1 MKTFIRSVKEI
12 NNSNI
17 IMYTTEDGLTKIE
30 VTFDGDTVWLSLDQM
45 AKLFQRDKSTISRHI
60 KNIFNEGELQQNAVV
75 ANFATT
81 ASDGKTYNV
90 TYYNLDVIISVGYR
104 VKSQR
109 GIIFRQWANKVLKQ
123 YLVQGYA
130 VNEKRL
136 KALNKTVQIQS
147 EIIAGIAGIEADDV
161 LRVVNEY
168 SKALELLNKYDHQC
182 ITAPEG
188 SKCTYWL
195 KYDECMQF
203 IKNMEFS
210 ASSEIFG
217 LEKDPGKLES
227 ILSAIYQTAFGQDV
241 YQTLEEKAANL
252 LYFVVKDHPFN
263 DGCKRIAAALFLYFL
278 DKNGALF
285 NKDGRKVISNSAL
298 VAITLMVAES
308 KPEEKALM
316 INLILNFLHW

>member
-1 MKTFIRSVKEI
+1 MNNEVVIFKDNEI
-12 NNSNI
+12 ELNVSLS
-17 IMYTTEDGLTKIE
+17 TEE
-30 VTFDGDTVWLSLDQM
+30 NTVWLSLDAM
-45 AKLFQRDKSTISRHI
+45 SKLFEKNKSTISRHI

-241 YQTLEEKAANL
+241 YPTLEEKAANL

>member
-1 MKTFIRSVKEI
+1 MNNNIVVFKDNEI
-12 NNSNI
+12 ELNVNLS
-17 IMYTTEDGLTKIE
+17 TEE
-30 VTFDGDTVWLSLDQM
+30 NTVWLSANQM
-45 AKLFQRDKSTISRHI
+45 AVLFDKDEKTIRKHI
-60 KNIFNEGELQQNAVV
+60 NNVFKDNELDENNNTQKMRVV
-75 ANFATT
+75 GVKQLVSFYT
-81 ASDGKTYNV
+81 
-90 TYYNLDVIISVGYR
+90 LDVIISVGYR

-123 YLVQGYA
+123 YLLQGYA

-147 EIIAGIAGIEADDV
+147 EIIAGIAGIEAEEV
-161 LRVVNEY
+161 LKVVNEY
-168 SKALELLNKYDHQC
+168 SKALELLDNYDHQC

-195 KYDECMQF
+195 KYDECMQL

-217 LEKDPGKLES
+217 LEKEPGKLDS
-227 ILSAIYQTAFGQDV
+227 ILSAIYQTAFGQEV
-241 YQTLEEKAANL
+241 YPTLEEKAANL

-278 DKNGALF
+278 DRNNALF
-285 NKDGRKVISNSAL
+285 NKDGKKIISNSAL
-298 VAITLMVAES
+298 VAITLMLAES
-308 KPEEKALM
+308 KPEEKDLM
-316 INLILNFLHW
+316 IKLILNFLHW

>member
-1 MKTFIRSVKEI
+1 MISVNNEI
-12 NNSNI
+12 VVFKDNEIELNVNLS
-17 IMYTTEDGLTKIE
+17 TEE
-30 VTFDGDTVWLSLDQM
+30 NTVWLNVNQM
-45 AKLFQRDKSTISRHI
+45 ALLFDKDEKTIRKHINNVFRDK
-60 KNIFNEGELQQNAVV
+60 ELDENNNTQKMRVV
-75 ANFATT
+75 GVKQLVSFYT
-81 ASDGKTYNV
+81 
-90 TYYNLDVIISVGYR
+90 LDVIISVGYR

-147 EIIAGIAGIEADDV
+147 EIIAGIAGIEADEV
-161 LRVVNEY
+161 LKVVNEY
-168 SKALELLNKYDHQC
+168 SKALELLDKYDHQC

-188 SKCTYWL
+188 SKCIYWL
-195 KYDECMQF
+195 KYDECMQL

-217 LEKDPGKLES
+217 LEKEPGKLES
-227 ILSAIYQTAFGQDV
+227 ILSAIYQTAFGQEV
-241 YQTLEEKAANL
+241 YPTLEEKAANL

-285 NKDGRKVISNSAL
+285 NKDGRKIISNSAL

>member
-1 MKTFIRSVKEI
+1 MNNELNEQNNFIIYTSENGKTKVNVKI
-12 NNSNI
+12 NN
-17 IMYTTEDGLTKIE
+17 E
-30 VTFDGDTVWLSLDQM
+30 TVWLSLEQLSE
-45 AKLFQRDKSTISRHI
+45 LFQRDKSTISRHI
-60 KNIFNEGELQQNAVV
+60 KNIFEEGELQRNAVV

>member
-1 MKTFIRSVKEI
+1 MISVNNEI
-12 NNSNI
+12 VVFKDNEIELNVNLS
-17 IMYTTEDGLTKIE
+17 TEE
-30 VTFDGDTVWLSLDQM
+30 NTVWLNANQM
-45 AKLFQRDKSTISRHI
+45 ALLFDKDEKTIRKHINNVFRDK
-60 KNIFNEGELQQNAVV
+60 ELDENNNTQKMRVV
-75 ANFATT
+75 GVKQLVSFYT
-81 ASDGKTYNV
+81 
-90 TYYNLDVIISVGYR
+90 LDVIISVGYR

-123 YLVQGYA
+123 YLVHGYA

-147 EIIAGIAGIEADDV
+147 EIIADIAGIEADEV

-168 SKALELLNKYDHQC
+168 SKALELLDKYDHQC

-188 SKCTYWL
+188 NKCIYWL
-195 KYDECMQF
+195 KYDECMQL

-210 ASSEIFG
+210 ASSGIFG
-217 LEKDPGKLES
+217 LEKEPGKLES

-241 YQTLEEKAANL
+241 YPTLEEKAANL

-278 DKNGALF
+278 DRNKALF
-285 NKDGRKVISNSAL
+285 NKDGKKIISNSAL

>member
-1 MKTFIRSVKEI
+1 MNNEVVIFKDNEI
-12 NNSNI
+12 ELNVSLS
-17 IMYTTEDGLTKIE
+17 TEE
-30 VTFDGDTVWLSLDQM
+30 NTVWLSLDAM
-45 AKLFQRDKSTISRHI
+45 SKLFEKNKSTISRHI

-203 IKNMEFS
+203 IQNMEFS

>member
-1 MKTFIRSVKEI
+1 MISVNNEI
-12 NNSNI
+12 VVFKDNEIELNVNLS
-17 IMYTTEDGLTKIE
+17 TEE
-30 VTFDGDTVWLSLDQM
+30 NTVWLNANQM
-45 AKLFQRDKSTISRHI
+45 ALLFDKDEKTIRKHINNVFRDK
-60 KNIFNEGELQQNAVV
+60 ELDENNNTQKMRVV
-75 ANFATT
+75 GVKQLVSFYT
-81 ASDGKTYNV
+81 
-90 TYYNLDVIISVGYR
+90 LDVIISVGYR

-123 YLVQGYA
+123 YLVHGYA

-147 EIIAGIAGIEADDV
+147 EIIAGIAGIEADEV

-168 SKALELLNKYDHQC
+168 SKALELLDKYDHQC

-188 SKCTYWL
+188 NKCIYWL
-195 KYDECMQF
+195 KYDECMQL

-210 ASSEIFG
+210 ASSGIFG
-217 LEKDPGKLES
+217 LEKEPDKLES
-227 ILSAIYQTAFGQDV
+227 ILSAIYQTAFGQEV
-241 YQTLEEKAANL
+241 YPTLEEKAANL

-278 DKNGALF
+278 ERNKALF
-285 NKDGRKVISNSAL
+285 NKDGKKIISDSAL

-316 INLILNFLHW
+316 INIILNFLHW

>member
-1 MKTFIRSVKEI
+1 MISVNNEI
-12 NNSNI
+12 VVFKDN
-17 IMYTTEDGLTKIE
+17 EIE
-30 VTFDGDTVWLSLDQM
+30 LNVNLSAEENTVWLNVNQM
-45 AKLFQRDKSTISRHI
+45 ALLFDKDEKTIRKHINNVFRDK
-60 KNIFNEGELQQNAVV
+60 ELDENNNTQKMRVV
-75 ANFATT
+75 GVKQLVSFYT
-81 ASDGKTYNV
+81 
-90 TYYNLDVIISVGYR
+90 LDVIISVGYR

-147 EIIAGIAGIEADDV
+147 EIIAGIAGIEADEV
-161 LRVVNEY
+161 LKVVNEY
-168 SKALELLNKYDHQC
+168 SKALELLDKYDHQC
-182 ITAPEG
+182 IIAPEG
-188 SKCTYWL
+188 SKCIYWL
-195 KYDECMQF
+195 KYDECMQL

-217 LEKDPGKLES
+217 LEKEPGKLES
-227 ILSAIYQTAFGQDV
+227 ILSAIYQTAFGQEV
-241 YQTLEEKAANL
+241 YPTLEEKAANL

-285 NKDGRKVISNSAL
+285 NKDGRKIISNSAL

>member
-1 MKTFIRSVKEI
+1 MISVNNEI
-12 NNSNI
+12 VVFKDNEIELNVNLS
-17 IMYTTEDGLTKIE
+17 TEE
-30 VTFDGDTVWLSLDQM
+30 NTVWLNVNQM
-45 AKLFQRDKSTISRHI
+45 ALLFDKDEKTIRKHINNVFRDK
-60 KNIFNEGELQQNAVV
+60 ELDENNNTQKMRVV
-75 ANFATT
+75 GVKQLVSFYT
-81 ASDGKTYNV
+81 
-90 TYYNLDVIISVGYR
+90 LDVIISVGYR

-136 KALNKTVQIQS
+136 KALNKTVKIQS
-147 EIIAGIAGIEADDV
+147 EIIAGIAGIEADEV

-168 SKALELLNKYDHQC
+168 SKALELLDKYDHQC

-241 YQTLEEKAANL
+241 YPTLEEKAANL

-285 NKDGRKVISNSAL
+285 NKDGRKIISNSAL

-308 KPEEKALM
+308 KPEEKTLM

>member
-1 MKTFIRSVKEI
+1 MISVNNEI
-12 NNSNI
+12 VVFKDNEIELNVNLS
-17 IMYTTEDGLTKIE
+17 TEE
-30 VTFDGDTVWLSLDQM
+30 NTVWLNVNQM
-45 AKLFQRDKSTISRHI
+45 ALVFDKDEKTIRKHINNVFRDK
-60 KNIFNEGELQQNAVV
+60 ELDENNNTQKMRVV
-75 ANFATT
+75 GVKQLVSFYT
-81 ASDGKTYNV
+81 
-90 TYYNLDVIISVGYR
+90 LDVIISVGYR

-136 KALNKTVQIQS
+136 KALNKTVKIQS
-147 EIIAGIAGIEADDV
+147 EIIAGIAGIEADEV

-168 SKALELLNKYDHQC
+168 SKALELLDKYDHQC

-241 YQTLEEKAANL
+241 YPTLEEKAANL

-285 NKDGRKVISNSAL
+285 NKDGRKIISNSAL

-308 KPEEKALM
+308 KPEEKTLM

>member
-1 MKTFIRSVKEI
+1 MISVNNEI
-12 NNSNI
+12 VVFKDNEIELNVNLS
-17 IMYTTEDGLTKIE
+17 TEE
-30 VTFDGDTVWLSLDQM
+30 NTVWLNVNQM
-45 AKLFQRDKSTISRHI
+45 ALLFDKDEKTIRKHINNVFRDK
-60 KNIFNEGELQQNAVV
+60 ELDENNNTQKMRVV
-75 ANFATT
+75 GVKQLVSFYTL
-81 ASDGKTYNV
+81 G
-90 TYYNLDVIISVGYR
+90 VIISVGYR

-147 EIIAGIAGIEADDV
+147 EIIAGIAGIEADEV
-161 LRVVNEY
+161 LKVVNEY
-168 SKALELLNKYDHQC
+168 SKALELLDKYDHQC

-188 SKCTYWL
+188 NKCIYWL
-195 KYDECMQF
+195 KYDECMQL

-210 ASSEIFG
+210 ASSGIFG
-217 LEKDPGKLES
+217 LEKEPGKLES
-227 ILSAIYQTAFGQDV
+227 ILSAIYQTAFGQEV
-241 YQTLEEKAANL
+241 YPTLEEKAANI

-285 NKDGRKVISNSAL
+285 NKDGRKIISNSAL

-308 KPEEKALM
+308 KPEEKALI

>member
-1 MKTFIRSVKEI
+1 MISVNNEI
-12 NNSNI
+12 VVFKDNEIELNVNLS
-17 IMYTTEDGLTKIE
+17 TEE
-30 VTFDGDTVWLSLDQM
+30 NTVWLNVNQM
-45 AKLFQRDKSTISRHI
+45 ALLFDKDEKTIRKHI
-60 KNIFNEGELQQNAVV
+60 NNVFKDYELNENNNTQKMRVV
-75 ANFATT
+75 GVKQLVSFYT
-81 ASDGKTYNV
+81 
-90 TYYNLDVIISVGYR
+90 LDVIISVGYR

-123 YLVQGYA
+123 YLVHGYA

-147 EIIAGIAGIEADDV
+147 EIIAGIAGIEADEV

-168 SKALELLNKYDHQC
+168 SKALELLDKYDHQC

-188 SKCTYWL
+188 NKCIYWL
-195 KYDECMQF
+195 KYDECMQL

-210 ASSEIFG
+210 ASSGIFG
-217 LEKDPGKLES
+217 LEKEPGKLES
-227 ILSAIYQTAFGQDV
+227 ILSAIYQTAFGQEV
-241 YQTLEEKAANL
+241 YPTLEEKAANL

-285 NKDGRKVISNSAL
+285 NKDGRKIISNSAL

>member
-1 MKTFIRSVKEI
+1 MISVNNEI
-12 NNSNI
+12 VVFKDNEIELNVNLS
-17 IMYTTEDGLTKIE
+17 TEE
-30 VTFDGDTVWLSLDQM
+30 NTVWLNVNQM
-45 AKLFQRDKSTISRHI
+45 ALLFDKDEKTIRKHINNVFRDK
-60 KNIFNEGELQQNAVV
+60 ELDENNNTQKMRVV
-75 ANFATT
+75 GVKQLVSFYT
-81 ASDGKTYNV
+81 
-90 TYYNLDVIISVGYR
+90 LDVIISVGYR
-104 VKSQR
+104 VKSRR

-123 YLVQGYA
+123 YLVQGYV

-147 EIIAGIAGIEADDV
+147 EIIAGIAGIEADEV
-161 LRVVNEY
+161 LKVVNEY
-168 SKALELLNKYDHQC
+168 SKALELLDKYDHQC

-188 SKCTYWL
+188 SKCIYWL
-195 KYDECMQF
+195 KYDECMQL

-210 ASSEIFG
+210 ASSGIFG
-217 LEKDPGKLES
+217 LEKEPGKLES
-227 ILSAIYQTAFGQDV
+227 ILSAIYQTAFGQEV
-241 YQTLEEKAANL
+241 YPTLEEKAANL

-316 INLILNFLHW
+316 INIILNFLHW

>member
-1 MKTFIRSVKEI
+1 MISVNNEI
-12 NNSNI
+12 VVFKDNEIELNVNLS
-17 IMYTTEDGLTKIE
+17 TEE
-30 VTFDGDTVWLSLDQM
+30 NTVWLNANQM
-45 AKLFQRDKSTISRHI
+45 ALLFDKDEKTIRKHINNVFRDK
-60 KNIFNEGELQQNAVV
+60 ELDENNNTQKMRVV
-75 ANFATT
+75 GVKQLVSFYT
-81 ASDGKTYNV
+81 
-90 TYYNLDVIISVGYR
+90 LDVIISVGYR

-123 YLVQGYA
+123 YLLQGYV

-136 KALNKTVQIQS
+136 QALNKTVQIQS
-147 EIIAGIAGIEADDV
+147 EIIAGIAGIEADEV

-168 SKALELLNKYDHQC
+168 SKALELLDKYDHQC

-188 SKCTYWL
+188 NKCIYWL
-195 KYDECMQF
+195 KYDECMQL

-210 ASSEIFG
+210 ASSGIFG
-217 LEKDPGKLES
+217 LEKEPGKLES
-227 ILSAIYQTAFGQDV
+227 ILSAIYQTAFGQEV
-241 YQTLEEKAANL
+241 YPTLEEKAANL

-278 DKNGALF
+278 DRNKALF
-285 NKDGRKVISNSAL
+285 NKDGKKIISNSAL

-308 KPEEKALM
+308 KPEEKDLI

>member
-1 MKTFIRSVKEI
+1 MISVNNEI
-12 NNSNI
+12 VVFKDNEIELNVNLS
-17 IMYTTEDGLTKIE
+17 TEE
-30 VTFDGDTVWLSLDQM
+30 NTVWLNVNQM
-45 AKLFQRDKSTISRHI
+45 ALLFDKDEKTIRKHINNVFRDK
-60 KNIFNEGELQQNAVV
+60 ELDENNNTQKMRVV
-75 ANFATT
+75 GVRQLVSFYT
-81 ASDGKTYNV
+81 
-90 TYYNLDVIISVGYR
+90 LDVIISVGYR
-104 VKSQR
+104 VKSRR

-123 YLVQGYA
+123 YLVQGYV

-147 EIIAGIAGIEADDV
+147 EIIAGIAGIEADEV
-161 LRVVNEY
+161 LKVVNEY
-168 SKALELLNKYDHQC
+168 SKALELLDKYDHQC

-188 SKCTYWL
+188 SKCIYWL
-195 KYDECMQF
+195 KYDECMQL

-210 ASSEIFG
+210 ASSGIFG
-217 LEKDPGKLES
+217 LEKEPGKLES
-227 ILSAIYQTAFGQDV
+227 ILSAIYQTAFGQEV
-241 YQTLEEKAANL
+241 YPTLEEKAANL

-278 DKNGALF
+278 DRNKALF
-285 NKDGRKVISNSAL
+285 NKDGKKIISNSAL

>member
-1 MKTFIRSVKEI
+1 MNNEVVIFKDNEI
-12 NNSNI
+12 ELNVSLS
-17 IMYTTEDGLTKIE
+17 TEE
-30 VTFDGDTVWLSLDQM
+30 HTVWLSLDAM
-45 AKLFQRDKSTISRHI
+45 SKLFEKNKSTISRHI

>member
-1 MKTFIRSVKEI
+1 MNNEI
-12 NNSNI
+12 VVFKDNEIELNVNLS
-17 IMYTTEDGLTKIE
+17 TEE
-30 VTFDGDTVWLSLDQM
+30 NTVWLNVNQM
-45 AKLFQRDKSTISRHI
+45 ALLFDKDEKTIRKHINNVFRDK
-60 KNIFNEGELQQNAVV
+60 ELDENNNTQKMRVV
-75 ANFATT
+75 GVKQLVSFYT
-81 ASDGKTYNV
+81 
-90 TYYNLDVIISVGYR
+90 LDVIISVGYR

-147 EIIAGIAGIEADDV
+147 EIIAGIAGIEADEV
-161 LRVVNEY
+161 LKVVNEY
-168 SKALELLNKYDHQC
+168 SKALELLDKYDHQC

-188 SKCTYWL
+188 SKCIYWL
-195 KYDECMQF
+195 KYDECMQL

-217 LEKDPGKLES
+217 LEKEPGKLES
-227 ILSAIYQTAFGQDV
+227 ILSAIYQTSFGQEV
-241 YQTLEEKAANL
+241 YPTLEEKAANL

-285 NKDGRKVISNSAL
+285 NKDGRKIISNSAL

>member
-1 MKTFIRSVKEI
+1 MISVNNEI
-12 NNSNI
+12 VVFKDN
-17 IMYTTEDGLTKIE
+17 EIE
-30 VTFDGDTVWLSLDQM
+30 LNVNLSAEENTVWLNANQM
-45 AKLFQRDKSTISRHI
+45 ALLFDKDEKTIRKHINNVFRDK
-60 KNIFNEGELQQNAVV
+60 ELDENNNTQKMRVV
-75 ANFATT
+75 GVKQLVSFYT
-81 ASDGKTYNV
+81 
-90 TYYNLDVIISVGYR
+90 LDVIISVGYR

-147 EIIAGIAGIEADDV
+147 EIIAGIAGIEADEV
-161 LRVVNEY
+161 LKVVNEY
-168 SKALELLNKYDHQC
+168 SKALELLDKYDHQC

-188 SKCTYWL
+188 SKCIYWL
-195 KYDECMQF
+195 KYDECMQL

-217 LEKDPGKLES
+217 LEKEPGKLES
-227 ILSAIYQTAFGQDV
+227 ILSAIYQTAFGQEV
-241 YQTLEEKAANL
+241 YPTLEEKAANL

-285 NKDGRKVISNSAL
+285 NKDGRKIISNSAL

-308 KPEEKALM
+308 KPEEKTLM

>member
-1 MKTFIRSVKEI
+1 MNNEI
-12 NNSNI
+12 VVFKDNEIELNVNLS
-17 IMYTTEDGLTKIE
+17 TEE
-30 VTFDGDTVWLSLDQM
+30 NTVWLNANQM
-45 AKLFQRDKSTISRHI
+45 ALLFDKNEKTIRKHINNVFRDK
-60 KNIFNEGELQQNAVV
+60 ELDENNNTQKMRVV
-75 ANFATT
+75 GVKQLVSFYT
-81 ASDGKTYNV
+81 
-90 TYYNLDVIISVGYR
+90 LDVIISVGYR
-104 VKSQR
+104 VKSRR

-123 YLVQGYA
+123 YLVQGYV

-147 EIIAGIAGIEADDV
+147 EIIAGIAGIEADEV

-168 SKALELLNKYDHQC
+168 SKALELLDKYDHQC

-188 SKCTYWL
+188 NKCIYWL
-195 KYDECMQF
+195 KYDECMQL

-210 ASSEIFG
+210 ASSGIFG
-217 LEKDPGKLES
+217 LEKEPGKLES
-227 ILSAIYQTAFGQDV
+227 ILSAIYQTAFGQEV
-241 YQTLEEKAANL
+241 YPTLEEKAANL
-252 LYFVVKDHPFN
+252 LYFVIKDHPFN

-278 DKNGALF
+278 ERNKALF
-285 NKDGRKVISNSAL
+285 NKDGKKIISDSAL

>member
-1 MKTFIRSVKEI
+1 MNNEI
-12 NNSNI
+12 VVFKDNEIELNVNLS
-17 IMYTTEDGLTKIE
+17 TEE
-30 VTFDGDTVWLSLDQM
+30 NTVWLNANQM
-45 AKLFQRDKSTISRHI
+45 ALLFDKDEKTIRKHINNVFRDK
-60 KNIFNEGELQQNAVV
+60 ELDENNNTQKMRVV
-75 ANFATT
+75 GVKQLVSFYT
-81 ASDGKTYNV
+81 
-90 TYYNLDVIISVGYR
+90 LDVIISVGYR
-104 VKSQR
+104 VKSRR
-109 GIIFRQWANKVLKQ
+109 GIIFRQWANRVLKQ
-123 YLVQGYA
+123 YLLQGYA

-147 EIIAGIAGIEADDV
+147 EIIAGIAGIEADEV

-168 SKALELLNKYDHQC
+168 SKALELLDKYDHQC

-188 SKCTYWL
+188 NKCIYWL
-195 KYDECMQF
+195 KYDECMQL

-227 ILSAIYQTAFGQDV
+227 ILSAIYQTAFGQEV
-241 YQTLEEKAANL
+241 YPTLEEKAANI

-285 NKDGRKVISNSAL
+285 NKDGRKIISNSAL

-308 KPEEKALM
+308 KPEEKTLM

>member
-1 MKTFIRSVKEI
+1 MISVNNEI
-12 NNSNI
+12 VVFKDNEIELNVNLS
-17 IMYTTEDGLTKIE
+17 TEE
-30 VTFDGDTVWLSLDQM
+30 NTVWLNASQM
-45 AKLFQRDKSTISRHI
+45 ALLFDKDEKTIRKHINNVFRDK
-60 KNIFNEGELQQNAVV
+60 ELDENNNTQKMRVV
-75 ANFATT
+75 GVKQLVSFYT
-81 ASDGKTYNV
+81 
-90 TYYNLDVIISVGYR
+90 LDVIISVGYR
-104 VKSQR
+104 VKSRR
-109 GIIFRQWANKVLKQ
+109 GIIFRQWANRVLKQ
-123 YLVQGYA
+123 YLLQGYA

-147 EIIAGIAGIEADDV
+147 EIIAGIAGIEADEV

-168 SKALELLNKYDHQC
+168 SKALELLDKYDHQC

-188 SKCTYWL
+188 NKCIYWL
-195 KYDECMQF
+195 KYDECMQL

-227 ILSAIYQTAFGQDV
+227 ILSAIYQTAFGQEV
-241 YQTLEEKAANL
+241 YPTLEEKAANI

-308 KPEEKALM
+308 KPEEKPLI

>member
-1 MKTFIRSVKEI
+1 MISVNNEI
-12 NNSNI
+12 VVFKDNEIELNVNLS
-17 IMYTTEDGLTKIE
+17 TEE
-30 VTFDGDTVWLSLDQM
+30 NTVWLNANQM
-45 AKLFQRDKSTISRHI
+45 ALLFDKDEKTIRKHINNVFRDK
-60 KNIFNEGELQQNAVV
+60 ELDENNNTQKMRVV
-75 ANFATT
+75 GVKQLVSFYT
-81 ASDGKTYNV
+81 
-90 TYYNLDVIISVGYR
+90 LDVIISVGYR
-104 VKSQR
+104 VKSRR
-109 GIIFRQWANKVLKQ
+109 GIIFRQWANRVLKQ
-123 YLVQGYA
+123 YLLQGYA

-147 EIIAGIAGIEADDV
+147 EIIAGIAGIEADEV

-168 SKALELLNKYDHQC
+168 SKALELLDKYDHQC

-188 SKCTYWL
+188 NKCIYWL
-195 KYDECMQF
+195 KYDECMQL

-227 ILSAIYQTAFGQDV
+227 ILSAIYQTAFGQEV
-241 YQTLEEKAANL
+241 YPTLEEKAANI

-285 NKDGRKVISNSAL
+285 NKDGRKIISNSAL

>member
-1 MKTFIRSVKEI
+1 MNNEVVIFKDNEI
-12 NNSNI
+12 ELNVSLS
-17 IMYTTEDGLTKIE
+17 TEE
-30 VTFDGDTVWLSLDQM
+30 NTVWLSLDAM
-45 AKLFQRDKSTISRHI
+45 SKLFEKNKSTISRHI

-81 ASDGKTYNV
+81 ASDRKTYNV

-147 EIIAGIAGIEADDV
+147 EIIAGIAGIEADEV

-168 SKALELLNKYDHQC
+168 SKALELLDKYDHQC

-217 LEKDPGKLES
+217 SEKDPGKLES

-241 YQTLEEKAANL
+241 YPTLEEKAANL

>member
-1 MKTFIRSVKEI
+1 MISVNNEI
-12 NNSNI
+12 VVFKDNEIELNVNLS
-17 IMYTTEDGLTKIE
+17 TEE
-30 VTFDGDTVWLSLDQM
+30 NTVWLNVNQM
-45 AKLFQRDKSTISRHI
+45 ALLFDKDEKTIRKHINNVFRDK
-60 KNIFNEGELQQNAVV
+60 ELDENNNTQKMRVV
-75 ANFATT
+75 GVKQLVSFYT
-81 ASDGKTYNV
+81 
-90 TYYNLDVIISVGYR
+90 LDVIISVGYR

-123 YLVQGYA
+123 YLVHGYA

-147 EIIAGIAGIEADDV
+147 EIIAGIAGIEADEV

-168 SKALELLNKYDHQC
+168 SKALELLDKYDHQC

-195 KYDECMQF
+195 KYDECMKL

-210 ASSEIFG
+210 AFSGIFG
-217 LEKDPGKLES
+217 LEKEPGKLES
-227 ILSAIYQTAFGQDV
+227 ILSAIYQTAFGQEV

-285 NKDGRKVISNSAL
+285 NKDGKKVISNSAL

>member
-1 MKTFIRSVKEI
+1 MINVNNEI
-12 NNSNI
+12 VVFKDNEIELNVNLS
-17 IMYTTEDGLTKIE
+17 TEE
-30 VTFDGDTVWLSLDQM
+30 NTVWLSLDAM
-45 AKLFQRDKSTISRHI
+45 SKLFDKNKSTISRHI
-60 KNIFNEGELQQNAVV
+60 KNIFDEGELDEQATV
-75 ANFATT
+75 ANFATVQVE
-81 ASDGKTYNV
+81 KEREVKRNI

-104 VKSQR
+104 VKSKR

-123 YLVQGYA
+123 YLLQGYA
-130 VNEKRL
+130 VNENRL
-136 KALNKTVQIQS
+136 RALNKTVQIQL
-147 EIIAGIAGIEADDV
+147 EIIAGIAGIEADEV

-168 SKALELLNKYDHQC
+168 SKALELLDKYDHQC

-188 SKCTYWL
+188 NKCIYWL
-195 KYDECMQF
+195 KYDECMQL

-210 ASSEIFG
+210 ASSGIFG
-217 LEKDPGKLES
+217 LEKEPGKLES
-227 ILSAIYQTAFGQDV
+227 ILSAIYQTAFGQEV
-241 YQTLEEKAANL
+241 YPTLEEKAANL

-285 NKDGRKVISNSAL
+285 NKDGRKIISNSAL

>member
-1 MKTFIRSVKEI
+1 MNNEVVIFKDNEI
-12 NNSNI
+12 ELNVSLS
-17 IMYTTEDGLTKIE
+17 TEE
-30 VTFDGDTVWLSLDQM
+30 NTVWLSLDTM
-45 AKLFQRDKSTISRHI
+45 SKLFEKNKSTISRHI

-136 KALNKTVQIQS
+136 KALNKTVKIQS
-147 EIIAGIAGIEADDV
+147 EIIAGIAGIEADEV

-168 SKALELLNKYDHQC
+168 SKALELLDKYDHQC

-210 ASSEIFG
+210 ASSGIFG
-217 LEKDPGKLES
+217 LEKEPGKLES
-227 ILSAIYQTAFGQDV
+227 ILSAIYQTAFGQEV
-241 YQTLEEKAANL
+241 YPTLEEKAANL

>member
-1 MKTFIRSVKEI
+1 MISVNNEI
-12 NNSNI
+12 VVFKDNEIELNVNLS
-17 IMYTTEDGLTKIE
+17 TEE
-30 VTFDGDTVWLSLDQM
+30 NTVWLNANQM
-45 AKLFQRDKSTISRHI
+45 ALLFDKDEKTIRKHINNVFRDK
-60 KNIFNEGELQQNAVV
+60 ELDENNNTQKMRVV
-75 ANFATT
+75 GVKQLVSFYT
-81 ASDGKTYNV
+81 
-90 TYYNLDVIISVGYR
+90 LDVIISVGYR

-123 YLVQGYA
+123 YLVHGYA

-147 EIIAGIAGIEADDV
+147 EIIAGIAGIEADEV

-168 SKALELLNKYDHQC
+168 SKALELLDKYDHQC

-188 SKCTYWL
+188 NKCIYWL
-195 KYDECMQF
+195 KYDECMQL

-210 ASSEIFG
+210 ASSGIFG
-217 LEKDPGKLES
+217 LEKEPGKLES
-227 ILSAIYQTAFGQDV
+227 ILSAIYQTAFGQEV
-241 YQTLEEKAANL
+241 YPTLEEKAANL

-285 NKDGRKVISNSAL
+285 NKDGRKIISNSAL